1 MRYVWGIIGGISKDL
16 CFGCPHMPLNDS
28 QLRNLKPKTKPYK
41 VSDFEG
47 LYVTIT
53 PGGSKLWYLKYRIDR
68 REKRLSFGP

>member
-1 MRYVWGIIGGISKDL
+1 
-16 CFGCPHMPLNDS
+16 MPLNDS